1 VTVLWKVDRRDDHIV
16 RIVAKRCPVQTNE
29 HPDGRAGA
37 REQQHRQ
44 RNLSREQEVM
54 RSPAFDA
61 GGRPGSRRQAW
72 ARKRQG
78 R

>member
-1 VTVLWKVDRRDDHIV
+1 MV
-16 RIVAKRCPVQTNE
+16 RIVAKRCPAQTDE
-29 HPDGRAGA
+29 HPDSRTGA
-37 REQQHRQ
+37 REEQHRH
-44 RNLSREQEVM
+44 RDLSREQEVM

-61 GGRPGSRRQAW
+61 GGRPDSRRQAR